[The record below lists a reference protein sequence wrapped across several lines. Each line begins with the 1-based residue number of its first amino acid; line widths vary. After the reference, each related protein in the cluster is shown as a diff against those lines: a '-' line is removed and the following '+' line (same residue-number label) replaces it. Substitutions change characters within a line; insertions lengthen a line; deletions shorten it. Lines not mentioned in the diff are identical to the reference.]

1 MALSD
6 LQLLKILETLVGLAK
21 SNAAP
26 GQALIT
32 VVGSHGR
39 EARDELARLAD
50 RANVS
55 ALAVKLGAHAA
66 GLWAPPIVAEAASML
81 RDARRAEWLSEVGRL
96 AAGQDQK

>member
-32 VVGSHGR
+32 VVGGHGR
-39 EARDELARLAD
+39 EAREELAKLAD
-50 RANVS
+50 RANVN
-55 ALAVKLGAHAA
+55 ALAVKLGAHA
-66 GLWAPPIVAEAASML
+66 GIWAPPVVAEAASML

-96 AAGQDQK
+96 AAAQDQK